1 MVAAVKIT
9 RLHPPLRVLRADA
22 SAKPPV
28 QDCATCRNAR
38 NCFNSSTR
46 YVAINL
52 IICRMLRGIDQ
63 DRSARILLE
72 LLRPKINKI
81 AQDMNRRLGPAIT
94 LDIDEA
100 TADIESAII
109 EYLLGHYLM
118 GELAY
123 PLYFL
128 FGGKNGVMWRWSLA
142 YVSKARKA
150 WKGLYPVGSAAS
162 TDAEGD
168 FEHRLARLN
177 AASTDNRVTHFEFE
191 TASQVEDALID
202 KMERKEQVRQARR
215 VIDDGVTFRLAE
227 YRVLSFCMANARDRG
242 ARRPIDG
249 LHAFMSDRMG
259 VVRSRITRI
268 FADATSK
275 LIEELT

>member
-1 MVAAVKIT
+1 MVAAVKVS
-9 RLHPPLRVLRADA
+9 PPQPRLRVLRAEA
-22 SAKPPV
+22 TRKPAT
-28 QDCATCRNAR
+28 QDCSTCRNAR

-52 IICRMLRGIDQ
+52 VICRMLRNIDR

-81 AQDMNRRLGPAIT
+81 AQDMNRRLAPAIT

-109 EYLLGHYLM
+109 EYILSHYLM

-150 WKGLYPVGSAAS
+150 WKNLYPVGGATNSE
-162 TDAEGD
+162 EGD
-168 FEHRLARLN
+168 FEDRLARLT
-177 AASTDNRVTHFEFE
+177 AAATDGRVTQRYIQS
-191 TASQVEDALID
+191 ASQTEDELID
-202 KMERKEQVRQARR
+202 KMERKERVRQARR

-227 YRVLSFCMANARDRG
+227 YRVLSFCMVNARDRG

-249 LHAFMSDRMG
+249 LHAFMSERMG

-275 LIEELT
+275 LTQEMA